1 MKYEKEYPNLKPFG
15 VIGNVMRGSKSDHC
29 HVCGAQTEFIDTDFE
44 CYICSDECADQLT
57 WEFLTNVI
65 K

>member
-15 VIGNVMRGSKSDHC
+15 VIGNVMRGSKADNC
-29 HVCGAQTEFIDTDFE
+29 HVCGARTEFIDTDFE